1 MIKKSNY
8 QNIDLRESI
17 LGEYLQSYLYW
28 LYNQNHEFIDVFS
41 VDEVVNYLNTIK
53 KPTSIELILKTERQK
68 WIIFIYEFIK
78 SYKKESSSFSET
90 FSINSKLNLDFSFVN
105 EKSNIIEATQKQKD
119 FVISLLKRKGIE
131 IKQNE
136 FIRMSKNEASMLIN
150 LLK

>member
-131 IKQNE
+131 IKPNE

>member
-1 MIKKSNY
+1 MIKKNNY

-131 IKQNE
+131 IKTNE